1 MYVNISKSLLLSL
14 SVEIVPNAKLCVV
27 CNAESHFENSTDFE
41 ADGHETVIKF
51 IQFQTIQ
58 NLSYFTWMISLCLWI
73 IFKLI
78 KESLKTQ
85 EQ

>member
-41 ADGHETVIKF
+41 ADEHETVIKF

-58 NLSYFTWMISLCLWI
+58 NLSYFTWMISLCFGSSSNL
-73 IFKLI
+73 
-78 KESLKTQ
+78 LKNL
-85 EQ
+85 